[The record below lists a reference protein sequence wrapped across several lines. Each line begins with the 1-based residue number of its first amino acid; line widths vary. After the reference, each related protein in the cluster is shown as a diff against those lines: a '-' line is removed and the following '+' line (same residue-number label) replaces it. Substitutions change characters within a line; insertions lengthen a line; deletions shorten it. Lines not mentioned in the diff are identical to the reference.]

1 VSPALDPASVKLA
14 IETGGIAFRNPVLTA
29 SGTFGYGREFE
40 SLTDLRAL
48 GGLVTKGISPA
59 PRFGNATPR
68 ICETASGMLNS
79 IGLENVGVEGFER
92 DKLPYL
98 RQCGTRVLVNFFGA
112 TFDEYIACG
121 AGLDRLDG
129 VDGLEMNVSCPNIK
143 AGGIEF
149 GTDPRVLVDL
159 VRACRA
165 VIKKPLWIKLTP
177 NTSDIV
183 ALARACAEGGADG
196 LSIINTITGMAID
209 ARTRRPK
216 IATIFGGLSGPAI
229 KPIALRMV
237 YQVHRA
243 GVPLPISGIG
253 GIQDA
258 TDAIEFFPRGRDDGA
273 GRDAELRRPRC
284 VGTHRARSP
293 GPPGRRRYQRH
304 PRVDRRP
311 ARLVIENAHGLRR
324 FNCYETAWKHGKGSF
339 SPTPMKKVEAI
350 IKPFKLDDVKDRL
363 REVGVQGMTVYEVKG
378 FGRTGGKKEVY
389 RGSAYVVDFV
399 PKVRIEIIVKDDI
412 VRDVVEAITSV
423 ARTGRIGDGKIFVTP
438 VEEAIRIRTGERGE
452 DAL

>member
-1 VSPALDPASVKLA
+1 MTATAASQTKVNLAVESGGVS
-14 IETGGIAFRNPVLTA
+14 FRNPILTA
-29 SGTFGYGREFE
+29 SGTFGYGKEFE
-40 SLTDLRAL
+40 QLTDLQGL
-48 GGLVTKGISPA
+48 GGLVTKGISPK

-98 RQCGTRVLVNFFGA
+98 RACGTRVLVNFFGA
-112 TFDEYIACG
+112 TFDEYVDCG
-121 AGLDRLDG
+121 ARLAAMNG
-129 VDGLEMNVSCPNIK
+129 VDALEMNVSCPNIK

-149 GTDPRVLVDL
+149 GTDPRVLGDL

-165 VIKKPLWIKLTP
+165 VVKKPLWVKLTP

-183 ALARACAEGGADG
+183 ALAKACADQGADA

-237 YQVHRA
+237 FQVRRA

-258 TDAIEFFPRGRDDGA
+258 TDAIEFFLAGA
-273 GRDAELRRPRC
+273 STVQVGTQSFVDPDASGGIVRELVELAFRYEARRPLANFC
-284 VGTHRARSP
+284 
-293 GPPGRRRYQRH
+293 QR
-304 PRVDRRP
+304 
-311 ARLVIENAHGLRR
+311 
-324 FNCYETAWKHGKGSF
+324 
-339 SPTPMKKVEAI
+339 
-350 IKPFKLDDVKDRL
+350 
-363 REVGVQGMTVYEVKG
+363 
-378 FGRTGGKKEVY
+378 
-389 RGSAYVVDFV
+389 
-399 PKVRIEIIVKDDI
+399 
-412 VRDVVEAITSV
+412 
-423 ARTGRIGDGKIFVTP
+423 
-438 VEEAIRIRTGERGE
+438 
-452 DAL
+452 